1 MATTIDPARL
11 YAILMNTGLQNK
23 DQPLYQMIHDL
34 IATLVSVNKQ
44 VTTLLTSI
52 SPSSTPSSASNSKI
66 TQFLSPLDGD
76 GSDDFFGGM
85 IIPGNVGAIGL
96 QGIQG
101 IQGEDGINGEDS
113 YIPGPQGA
121 TGIQGI
127 QGLQGVPGLDGDFL
141 DDQISIPVAISA
153 ASQTGIGQTFVM
165 NNAPTISGLIGNISG
180 NSFNMSGNITFNN
193 NTGLFWLDTGGVNAG
208 ASIALDNGNNFNIL
222 GLVGSGSPGNLIFR
236 MATGRVLRIQN
247 AAASVNLIQV
257 NDTGTTVFNSNKLGL
272 GGIAPVALLHIAA
285 GTAVAGTAPL
295 RLTSGA
301 LLTVAVTG
309 AIEFLSGS
317 LYFTDNTPTRHILAY
332 TDSPTFTGTILAV
345 NITTSGMLIDTSFVI
360 AVPVTLG
367 TVVMTTGT
375 QRLIINPAGT
385 LAVLT
390 VTLPS
395 SPVNGQIAGVS
406 FTQAITALTF
416 NAPGGATV
424 VAAPTSAATDT
435 TFRFI
440 YQASSTSWFPAA

>member
-52 SPSSTPSSASNSKI
+52 SPSSTPSSSNGSKI

-96 QGIQG
+96 QGLQG

-121 TGIQGI
+121 AGVQGI
-127 QGLQGVPGLDGDFL
+127 QGLQGVPGLDGDSFDNYPIDFPL
-141 DDQISIPVAISA
+141 PQSPLFTGVITQESDGLAVTLKDGLIIQNTTASTAGVPIQVSPSLRLSGTVWNTTSVASQVDRWELTVIPISA
-153 ASQTGIGQTFVM
+153 AT
-165 NNAPTISGLIGNISG
+165 PTSGLLLQSITGGQSFTFGSTGSIQAPGGATIGGNLNIGSNVIIPSGTALRWANGAGTRVLSSTDGQLLWTNSAASSGISFNFTTDSLLQIRTRAATGDASISALNIS
-180 NSFNMSGNITFNN
+180 
-193 NTGLFWLDTGGVNAG
+193 
-208 ASIALDNGNNFNIL
+208 
-222 GLVGSGSPGNLIFR
+222 
-236 MATGRVLRIQN
+236 
-247 AAASVNLIQV
+247 
-257 NDTGTTVFNSNKLGL
+257 
-272 GGIAPVALLHIAA
+272 
-285 GTAVAGTAPL
+285 
-295 RLTSGA
+295 TSG
-301 LLTVAVTG
+301 T
-309 AIEFLSGS
+309 E
-317 LYFTDNTPTRHILAY
+317 
-332 TDSPTFTGTILAV
+332 
-345 NITTSGMLIDTSFVI
+345 IDTSFII

-367 TVVMTTGT
+367 TVVMGAGT

-390 VTLPS
+390 VTLPA
-395 SPVNGQIAGVS
+395 SPVNGQLAKVS
-406 FTQAITALTF
+406 FTQAITSLTF
-416 NAPGGATV
+416 NAPAGVTV
-424 VAAPTSAATDT
+424 ISSPTSAAIDSI
-435 TFRFI
+435 FRFI
-440 YQASSTSWFPAA
+440 YQSSSTSWFPAG